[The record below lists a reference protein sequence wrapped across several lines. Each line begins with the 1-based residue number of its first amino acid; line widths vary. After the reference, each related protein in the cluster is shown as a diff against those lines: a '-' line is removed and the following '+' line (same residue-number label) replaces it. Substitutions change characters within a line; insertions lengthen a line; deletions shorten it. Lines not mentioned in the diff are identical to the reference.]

1 MKKFN
6 LKKMVA
12 YVLVAML
19 TLGVFSM
26 NVAAAEVE
34 EPTFKD
40 ALEAAEDAGIR
51 LDEATRDQL
60 EAIVKEA
67 ADSLDIVEEGVESE
81 KSTFV
86 SFAEH
91 PVKVVEEDGEGHG
104 LRGVAVKTIALTYV
118 ADTENLY
125 VGITEDGTIYRSFEE
140 PSEPGFYYAVC
151 MYAGD
156 DNNYPSVG
164 YGIVVILPAEEA
176 EEPTEAPTT
185 VPEEDPTEPSE
196 EPTEAPTE
204 APTEEPTEAPTEA
217 PVEEPTEAPA
227 TDATT
232 SEEEAPKTGDESN
245 IMAYAAVTVVA
256 LCGMAAIVMKK
267 RNA

>member
-164 YGIVVILPAEEA
+164 YGIVVILPAEEKTT
-176 EEPTEAPTT
+176 EEGTDTTET
-185 VPEEDPTEPSE
+185 TEPE
-196 EPTEAPTE
+196 ATEPEATEPEATE
-204 APTEEPTEAPTEA
+204 PEATEPEATEPEA
-217 PVEEPTEAPA
+217 TEAPA

-245 IMAYAAVTVVA
+245 IMAYAAATVVA
-256 LCGMAAIVMKK
+256 LCGMAVIVMKK

>member
-6 LKKMVA
+6 LKKLVA

-40 ALEAAEDAGIR
+40 AIEAAEDAGIR
-51 LDEATRDQL
+51 LDAATRDKL

-91 PVKVVEEDGEGHG
+91 PVKVVVEDGEGHG

-125 VGITEDGTIYRSFEE
+125 VGMTEDGTIYRSFTE

-164 YGIVVILPAEEA
+164 YGIVVILPAEE
-176 EEPTEAPTT
+176 EETTEKEEETT
-185 VPEEDPTEPSE
+185 TLPEEE
-196 EPTEAPTE
+196 ETTLP
-204 APTEEPTEAPTEA
+204 EE
-217 PVEEPTEAPA
+217 EETTLPEEEETTLPEEEETTLPEEEA

-232 SEEEAPKTGDESN
+232 AEDEAPKTGDESQ
-245 IMAYAAVTVVA
+245 IMVYAAATVVA
-256 LCGMAAIVMKK
+256 LGGMAAILFKK

>member
-6 LKKMVA
+6 FKKVIA

-19 TLGVFSM
+19 TLGAFSM

-34 EPTFKD
+34 EPNFKD

-67 ADSLDIVEEGVESE
+67 ADSLDIVEEGVQSE

-125 VGITEDGTIYRSFEE
+125 VGITEDRTIYRSFEE

-176 EEPTEAPTT
+176 VVQVIDDICLAAELLHQLHLQIGAAAQLPDRGGIIGNGPGGQLLLAAPLLNETDDLQGAVLPPAVV
-185 VPEEDPTEPSE
+185 VPVQGEDGGFT
-196 EPTEAPTE
+196 AG
-204 APTEEPTEAPTEA
+204 AGAQ
-217 PVEEPTEAPA
+217 
-227 TDATT
+227 
-232 SEEEAPKTGDESN
+232 
-245 IMAYAAVTVVA
+245 
-256 LCGMAAIVMKK
+256 
-267 RNA
+267 

>member
-34 EPTFKD
+34 EPTFND
-40 ALEAAEDAGIR
+40 AVEAAAEAGIR

-67 ADSLDIVEEGVESE
+67 ADSLDIVEEGADPE

-91 PVKVVEEDGEGHG
+91 PVKVVVEDGEGHG
-104 LRGVAVKTIALTYV
+104 LRGVAVKTVALTYV

-125 VGITEDGTIYRSFEE
+125 VGMTADRTIYRSFEE
-140 PSEPGFYYAVC
+140 PTEPGFYYAVC

-156 DNNYPSVG
+156 ADNYPSVG
-164 YGIVVILPAEEA
+164 YGIVVILPACEE
-176 EEPTEAPTT
+176 EEPEATTTEAPEVTT
-185 VPEEDPTEPSE
+185 
-196 EPTEAPTE
+196 TEAPATDATE
-204 APTEEPTEAPTEA
+204 APA
-217 PVEEPTEAPA
+217 TEAPA

-232 SEEEAPKTGDESN
+232 AEDEAPKTGDASN
-245 IMAYAAVTVVA
+245 VMFYAAATVVA
-256 LCGMAAIVMKK
+256 LGGMAVILFKK

>member
-6 LKKMVA
+6 FKKVIA

-19 TLGVFSM
+19 TLGAFSM

-34 EPTFKD
+34 EPNFKD

-67 ADSLDIVEEGVESE
+67 ADSLDIVEEGVQSE

-125 VGITEDGTIYRSFEE
+125 VGITEDRTF
-140 PSEPGFYYAVC
+140 
-151 MYAGD
+151 
-156 DNNYPSVG
+156 
-164 YGIVVILPAEEA
+164 
-176 EEPTEAPTT
+176 
-185 VPEEDPTEPSE
+185 
-196 EPTEAPTE
+196 
-204 APTEEPTEAPTEA
+204 
-217 PVEEPTEAPA
+217 
-227 TDATT
+227 
-232 SEEEAPKTGDESN
+232 
-245 IMAYAAVTVVA
+245 
-256 LCGMAAIVMKK
+256 
-267 RNA
+267 

>member
-34 EPTFKD
+34 EPTFQD

-51 LDEATRDQL
+51 LDAATRDKL

-91 PVKVVEEDGEGHG
+91 PVKVVVEDGEGHG

-125 VGITEDGTIYRSFEE
+125 VGMTADGTIYRSFTE

-164 YGIVVILPAEEA
+164 YGIVVILPACEE
-176 EEPTEAPTT
+176 EEPEATTTEAPEVTTEATEAPTT
-185 VPEEDPTEPSE
+185 EAPEAT
-196 EPTEAPTE
+196 TEAPE
-204 APTEEPTEAPTEA
+204 
-217 PVEEPTEAPA
+217 A

-232 SEEEAPKTGDESN
+232 AEDEAPKTGDESQ
-245 IMAYAAVTVVA
+245 IMVYAAATVVA
-256 LCGMAAIVMKK
+256 LGGMAVILFKK